1 LFFLWFEGGFFM
13 LFGIRESKPSA
24 TLEAARLAREA
35 AEIWAKNNP
44 DDSEF
49 CHLTLGEPDSPP
61 PQNFLEKAFNKI
73 AQIKRFAYTAV
84 AGEAKIVQDVVQ
96 FMREEFDYPE
106 KLGDDQ
112 VPVDLCLASGAKSA
126 LTDTMKALVSKETP
140 KRVFI
145 VPTPFWPSYEAQI
158 ENAGGT
164 MVKVPC
170 SLEQE
175 YKITDQQLRET
186 LKQYPEAVFIL
197 NNPSNPTGAVYDNKE
212 LEKLAAV
219 LRDFPK
225 AAVIEDA
232 IYNRITRG
240 ELPKLLAVVN
250 PKIADRVLTI
260 FGFAKDLSLPGERVA
275 WVLGNS
281 NALKTI
287 KDIVSELRGNTPITT
302 QCIAHEAVS
311 CDNRQVYRDFCDQQ
325 RGLYAE
331 RMVKLRDFFTS
342 INALCTEPR
351 GAFYLLPDF
360 SHLFSQTETPD
371 GDSINNAED
380 LWKYLLKKGVAGT
393 PGSPFDAPNCIRFS
407 YATSPDTIELAGQ
420 RIVDAVRDLKVIGQN
435 QTFGQFLDQAA
446 ASQAADATMG

>member
-1 LFFLWFEGGFFM
+1 M

-35 AEIWAKNNP
+35 AGIWAQNNP
-44 DDSEF
+44 DDPEF

-112 VPVDLCLASGAKSA
+112 VSVDLCLASGAKSA

-140 KRVFI
+140 NRAFI
-145 VPTPFWPSYEAQI
+145 VPTPFWVSYEAQI

-170 SLEQE
+170 SYEQG
-175 YKITDQQLRET
+175 YKISPQQLREI
-186 LKQYPEAVFIL
+186 LEQNPQAVFIL
-197 NNPSNPTGAVYDNKE
+197 NNPNNPTGAVYDNVE
-212 LEKLAAV
+212 LKNLAAV
-219 LRDFPK
+219 LCDFPE

-240 ELPKLLAVVN
+240 ELPKLLAVVD

-281 NALKTI
+281 KALKTI

-311 CDNRQVYRDFCDQQ
+311 RDNRQVYRNFCDQQ

-331 RMVKLRDFFTS
+331 RMVKLRNFFVD
-342 INALCTEPR
+342 IKARCTEPR
-351 GAFYLLPDF
+351 GAFYLVPDF
-360 SHLFSQTETPD
+360 SHLFSETETPD
-371 GDSINNAED
+371 GKVINDEKD
-380 LWKYLLKKGVAGT
+380 LWEYLLEKGVAGT

-407 YATSPDTIELAGQ
+407 YATSLDTIDLAGK
-420 RIVDAVRDLKVIGQN
+420 RIVDAVRDLRLKGTE
-435 QTFGQFLDQAA
+435 QTYGEFLNRQAVGPEFGAA
-446 ASQAADATMG
+446 MA